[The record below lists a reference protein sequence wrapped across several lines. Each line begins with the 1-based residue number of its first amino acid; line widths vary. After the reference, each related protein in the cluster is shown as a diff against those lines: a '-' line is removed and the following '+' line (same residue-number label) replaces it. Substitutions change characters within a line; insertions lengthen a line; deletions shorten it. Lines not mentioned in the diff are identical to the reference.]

1 MESIDKRTL
10 GLQIGFALELFK
22 TGKYEES
29 LIQYEYIINNYEFN
43 FPEIF
48 IAYGNCLFALGK
60 LDEAIDSFKKALRI
74 NVKLTDASLGLGKA
88 YLHKKEYQK
97 AEKVFSNLVE
107 NESSL
112 SAANYLAYT
121 YEKQER
127 YNEAEY
133 LYVTILEIN
142 NKLHEVWN
150 GLALF
155 YKNCRKNEEKAIEA
169 HQKAIELDTN
179 INYLR
184 NFALTLLHFD
194 RAKEAIE
201 ILKKCLDLDLSNSE
215 TYNHLA
221 VAYQKTF
228 QKKLGLENFEK
239 SIELNPEN
247 HSAIFNY
254 AIALLSYEDYK
265 KGFEL
270 YTKRWDNPE
279 FTDKKRDFSNEK
291 IYKGKK
297 IKDKTLLVYSE
308 QGFGDMIQFIRF
320 LPLLKTQSEAK
331 LIFQCEDNLKKLL
344 ASSSSVDKIISMN
357 QNIDFDFHIAL
368 MDSVNVLNLDE
379 KNIPN
384 KPYIEFV
391 KNEICLQKNDNIKVG
406 LTWRGKKSH
415 DDDHNRSIDLQLF
428 KNLFELEQIDFYS
441 LQVDEKS
448 LEEIKNYEKLN
459 DTSSLI
465 KDFNDTAN
473 IINQLDLVISVD
485 TAIAHLSAGMGKK
498 TWILLP
504 YFSDWRWGIKREDSL
519 WYSSAK
525 LFRQNDDKNWEVV
538 IKKVIESLKN
548 EVGVKS

>member
-297 IKDKTLLVYSE
+297 
-308 QGFGDMIQFIRF
+308 
-320 LPLLKTQSEAK
+320 
-331 LIFQCEDNLKKLL
+331 
-344 ASSSSVDKIISMN
+344 
-357 QNIDFDFHIAL
+357 
-368 MDSVNVLNLDE
+368 
-379 KNIPN
+379 N
-384 KPYIEFV
+384 K
-391 KNEICLQKNDNIKVG
+391 
-406 LTWRGKKSH
+406 R
-415 DDDHNRSIDLQLF
+415 
-428 KNLFELEQIDFYS
+428 
-441 LQVDEKS
+441 
-448 LEEIKNYEKLN
+448 
-459 DTSSLI
+459 
-465 KDFNDTAN
+465 
-473 IINQLDLVISVD
+473 
-485 TAIAHLSAGMGKK
+485 
-498 TWILLP
+498 
-504 YFSDWRWGIKREDSL
+504 
-519 WYSSAK
+519 
-525 LFRQNDDKNWEVV
+525 
-538 IKKVIESLKN
+538 
-548 EVGVKS
+548 

>member
-169 HQKAIELDTN
+169 HQKAIELEEKLEYLQ
-179 INYLR
+179 NY
-184 NFALTLLHFD
+184 ALTLLDFED
-194 RAKEAIE
+194 AKEA
-201 ILKKCLDLDLSNSE
+201 L
-215 TYNHLA
+215 
-221 VAYQKTF
+221 
-228 QKKLGLENFEK
+228 
-239 SIELNPEN
+239 
-247 HSAIFNY
+247 
-254 AIALLSYEDYK
+254 
-265 KGFEL
+265 
-270 YTKRWDNPE
+270 
-279 FTDKKRDFSNEK
+279 
-291 IYKGKK
+291 
-297 IKDKTLLVYSE
+297 
-308 QGFGDMIQFIRF
+308 
-320 LPLLKTQSEAK
+320 K
-331 LIFQCEDNLKKLL
+331 LINRCLEIEPDNQTTKEYLEIANKML
-344 ASSSSVDKIISMN
+344 DK
-357 QNIDFDFHIAL
+357 
-368 MDSVNVLNLDE
+368 
-379 KNIPN
+379 
-384 KPYIEFV
+384 
-391 KNEICLQKNDNIKVG
+391 
-406 LTWRGKKSH
+406 
-415 DDDHNRSIDLQLF
+415 
-428 KNLFELEQIDFYS
+428 
-441 LQVDEKS
+441 
-448 LEEIKNYEKLN
+448 
-459 DTSSLI
+459 
-465 KDFNDTAN
+465 
-473 IINQLDLVISVD
+473 
-485 TAIAHLSAGMGKK
+485 
-498 TWILLP
+498 
-504 YFSDWRWGIKREDSL
+504 
-519 WYSSAK
+519 
-525 LFRQNDDKNWEVV
+525 
-538 IKKVIESLKN
+538 
-548 EVGVKS
+548 